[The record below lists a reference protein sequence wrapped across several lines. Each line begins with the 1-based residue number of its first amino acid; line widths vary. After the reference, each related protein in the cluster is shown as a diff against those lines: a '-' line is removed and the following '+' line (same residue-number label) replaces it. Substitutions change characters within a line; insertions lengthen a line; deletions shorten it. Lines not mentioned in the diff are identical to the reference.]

1 MRHGLLV
8 RAEFVP
14 MGSGGLFIHMMLL
27 AWGEARERLPEL
39 QAKLGAAL
47 AERLPQEEP
56 EA

>member
-1 MRHGLLV
+1 
-8 RAEFVP
+8 

-47 AERLPQEEP
+47 AERLPQAQEP